1 MKMKEMNQRYIARIV
16 VEAATP
22 LALGSGEKSLITDRL
37 IARDIS
43 GLPFIPGTSI
53 AGVLRHSFILES
65 EMNHDV
71 ANEWEKIFG
80 FQKHN
85 KTNEGQ
91 GSRLIV
97 SSGYFLGKDHQVF
110 EGLSLPDW
118 SDPFYA
124 AYRHLPVRDHISIGH
139 TGAAKKGAKFDEE
152 VVLKGTRFIFELE
165 LLGSSEDLQHWIELL
180 ETLRRSD
187 FRLGGGTRKGFGELI
202 VVRVQQRCFDLK
214 NANDLKDYQKKSSS
228 LKDQF
233 DGESFE
239 ELAIVKE
246 VINYRL
252 ELEPDGF
259 FLFGSGHGSDDAD
272 MIPATEQ
279 VVVWENNEPHLL
291 DDQLII
297 PGSSVKGAIAH
308 RVAYHFNKAKG
319 ITADL
324 LKEKNKDE
332 LIRRTMQNGY
342 HLAQIDSFDSCKK
355 EHLIRLIT
363 DYNPAVI
370 ELFGFSIQS
379 ADEKN
384 ISVNKVKITKQRGR
398 VMISDVFESSKKRK
412 ILNHVAIDRFT
423 GGAID
428 GALFTEQVA
437 ALETGKMLE
446 MNVVVEA
453 GVNLASIDSLEKALK
468 DVVTGLLP
476 LGGGVMRGNG
486 CFTGKLFKNRELLS

>member
-1 MKMKEMNQRYIARIV
+1 MKEMNQRYIARIV

-65 EMNHDV
+65 EMDKEV

-118 SDPFYA
+118 NDPFYA
-124 AYRHLPVRDHISIGH
+124 AYRHLPVRDHVSIGH

-152 VVLKGTRFIFELE
+152 VVIKGTRFVFELE
-165 LLGSSEDLQHWIELL
+165 LLGNSADSQRWIELL
-180 ETLRRSD
+180 KTLRRSD

-202 VVRVQQRCFDLK
+202 IISVQQRCFDLSK
-214 NANDLKDYQKKSSS
+214 TEDFKDYLKKSSS

-233 DGESFE
+233 DGEPFE
-239 ELAIVKE
+239 EVAIVKE

-252 ELEPDGF
+252 KLEPDSF

-279 VVVWENNEPHLL
+279 VVVWENKEPHLL
-291 DDQLII
+291 DDQLIV

-308 RVAYHFNKAKG
+308 RVAFHFNKAKG

-324 LKEKNKDE
+324 LKDKNRAE
-332 LIRRTMQNGY
+332 LLNRTMQNGY
-342 HLAQIDSFDSCKK
+342 HLAKMNSFDSCKK
-355 EHLIRLIT
+355 EDVIRLIT
-363 DYNPAVI
+363 DYNPAVVD
-370 ELFGFSIQS
+370 LFGYSIQS
-379 ADEKN
+379 SDERN
-384 ISVNKVKITKQRGR
+384 ISIDNSKTNKKRGR

-437 ALETGKMLE
+437 AVDKNKMLE
-446 MNVVVEA
+446 LNVVVEA
-453 GVNLASIDSLEKALK
+453 SANSISLESLEKALK

-486 CFTGKLFKNRELLS
+486 CFTGKLFKNGELIS